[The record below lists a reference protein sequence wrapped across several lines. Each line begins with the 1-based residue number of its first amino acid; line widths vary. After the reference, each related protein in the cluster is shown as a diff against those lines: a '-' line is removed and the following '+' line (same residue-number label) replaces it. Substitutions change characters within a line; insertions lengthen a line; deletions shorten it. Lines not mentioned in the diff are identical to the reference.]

1 MSTVSGVSAGSL
13 TTGFTPTQSRRF
25 PSTVTALA
33 STLTKMRAGELEAR
47 AEQIIFVRVW
57 QGACKWHGSSGDR
70 LREKRNLNS
79 CGGMVNEAITNGA
92 PM

>member
-33 STLTKMRAGELEAR
+33 STLTKMRAGELEGGTDH
-47 AEQIIFVRVW
+47 F
-57 QGACKWHGSSGDR
+57 
-70 LREKRNLNS
+70 RE
-79 CGGMVNEAITNGA
+79 GVAG
-92 PM
+92 